1 MSRVADSTIKGFLY
15 QFNLTLKQ
23 ILKSDNDTDIQVEG
37 IIEDIDVLE
46 KDKVTAIQCK
56 YHEAQEA
63 YSLSLIYKPVL
74 QMLKTYVQLYKD
86 NPESDIMFILYAY
99 FPALQEG
106 RIKLTVPDL
115 NQILNTENIDYICN
129 YVTYIKEVQDATILE
144 RISKRTKTP
153 EDKALIKQYFND
165 NELAIKCDLED
176 FINNHFTFEIGKPF
190 IGLENDVKELLVE
203 AGFSTD
209 DVKDL
214 FYPNAIQ
221 KIAEVS
227 IIRNDEER
235 FINRQRIIE
244 ELKETKATAITR
256 WTKELEDYKD
266 FLKAK
271 RKQLSYN
278 LNTNYRKRCF
288 VIQASELDDFEDEIV
303 MFIKDFT
310 TKYCC
315 KVKLHIPPIFCIQ
328 DYDYDKTNQLISRL
342 FAKGI
347 RVESGYKGCTF
358 FKEAF
363 IHEPEKKINEGW
375 MEYTAKICYGMPEIY
390 EVLNQNRPDDFFVV
404 ANYMP
409 DEISPEDVNL
419 ELINIKTFS
428 DLKYLLKL
436 SEVI

>member
-1 MSRVADSTIKGFLY
+1 M
-15 QFNLTLKQ
+15 Q

-106 RIKLTVPDL
+106 KKELTVENL
-115 NQILNTENIDYICN
+115 EQILNTENIDYLCN
-129 YVTYIKEVQDATILE
+129 YVSYIKNVEDDTVLE
-144 RISKRTKTP
+144 LISKRTKTT
-153 EDKALIKQYFND
+153 EDKAAIKRYFSENK
-165 NELAIKCDLED
+165 LAIKCDLND
-176 FINNHFTFEIGKPF
+176 FLANHFIFEIGKPY
-190 IGLENDVKELLVE
+190 IDLESDVKNLLITE
-203 AGFSTD
+203 GFSTE
-209 DVKDL
+209 DVRDL

-221 KIAEVS
+221 KIAEIS
-227 IIRNDEER
+227 IIKND
-235 FINRQRIIE
+235 NDRIIKRQQIVD
-244 ELKETKATAITR
+244 ELRETKSTAITR
-256 WTKELEDYKD
+256 WTKELENYKD

-271 RKQLSYN
+271 RKQLYTN

-310 TKYCC
+310 SKYCT
-315 KVKLHIPPIFCIQ
+315 KAKLHIPPIFCIQ

-347 RVESGYKGCTF
+347 KVENGYKGSTF

-363 IHEPEKKINEGW
+363 TRDPERKISEGW
-375 MEYTAKICYGMPEIY
+375 MEFAAKICYGMPEIY
-390 EVLNQNRPDDFFVV
+390 EIFNQSRPDDLFIV
-404 ANYMP
+404 ANDMP
-409 DEISPEDVNL
+409 KEISSEDVNL
-419 ELINIKTFS
+419 ELINIKNFS